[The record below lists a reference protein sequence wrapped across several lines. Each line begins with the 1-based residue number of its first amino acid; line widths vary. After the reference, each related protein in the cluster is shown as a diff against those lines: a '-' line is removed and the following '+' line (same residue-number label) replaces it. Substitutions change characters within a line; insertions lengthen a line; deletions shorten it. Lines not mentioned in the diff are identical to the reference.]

1 MKEQMKNA
9 IKEIYR
15 IASQALSTEQIYSVV
30 LATDD
35 DCGSLYLAFGTEQ
48 ALEEI
53 NQRYQDLEGDF
64 NFRYMYTE
72 YLRTDDDYTEIMN
85 EISRQLFDR
94 MMATNE
100 ATYEKHR
107 ADTLHTMAE
116 VMYELKQ
123 ENSIPA
129 TVFTYI
135 SITDSDVEQLEKS
148 VAIRCNPHHPELDA
162 FLKSWDIT

>member
-53 NQRYQDLEGDF
+53 NQRYQHLEGDF

-85 EISRQLFDR
+85 E
-94 MMATNE
+94 N
-100 ATYEKHR
+100 
-107 ADTLHTMAE
+107 
-116 VMYELKQ
+116 
-123 ENSIPA
+123 
-129 TVFTYI
+129 
-135 SITDSDVEQLEKS
+135 KS
-148 VAIRCNPHHPELDA
+148 AI
-162 FLKSWDIT
+162 I